1 MSNIDEVVGPEP
13 ARVGK
18 DRRQLPSWRWEE
30 LRTTLWVVPVILIL
44 VSVLL
49 FFVTFEIDV
58 AAYHGHISLPTWI
71 RTGSSD
77 AERQVLIAIAA
88 AVITVVG
95 VVFSITILALT
106 LASQQFGPRMMR
118 NFVRDIGNQVTLGVF
133 VGTFVFAVLALV
145 SIGSVSHAFVPY
157 LSTSVAEA
165 LLMVDLA
172 VLIYFIHHI
181 AKSIQLPEVI
191 AGIADDLMHSID
203 AEFPDQVGSGE
214 EPGSRLQAGKSVPD
228 LLTLLEERGA
238 AVPSQ
243 VSGYIQYVGYSQL
256 IGIATRTDSVIRLE
270 HRPGHYLANG
280 RTLAIVWPRGAAG
293 EVARALA
300 KAHVTGPHRT
310 LVQDPV
316 FAIDQLVEIAIR
328 ALSAAVNDTF
338 TALTCIDW
346 LSAGLGRV
354 SGRVLDEGVYRD
366 ATGNV
371 RLIESDPSYARM
383 VNRAYDKIRQ
393 AARGMPAV
401 LIRLIDSL
409 GSIMLDTTSPEQR
422 AVLRR
427 QADMVLRLSEQSV
440 SEPNDL
446 EEIRFRYGRLPGE
459 EAFEEK
465 PHTWSKIE
473 LP

>member
-1 MSNIDEVVGPEP
+1 MTDIDEIVTPQP
-13 ARVGK
+13 ARAGK

-30 LRTTLWVVPVILIL
+30 LRTTLWVVPSILI
-44 VSVLL
+44 VFSVLL
-49 FFVTFEIDV
+49 FIVTFEIDL
-58 AAYHGHISLPTWI
+58 AAFHGHIHLPSWI
-71 RTGSSD
+71 RTGTAD

-133 VGTFVFAVLALV
+133 VGTFVYSVLALV
-145 SIGSVSHAFVPY
+145 SINSASKDFVPY

-165 LLMVDLA
+165 LLMVDLV

-191 AGIADDLMHSID
+191 AGIADDLMKSID
-203 AEFPDQVGSGE
+203 AEFPDPVGSITE
-214 EPGSRLQAGKSVPD
+214 SAPHLQAGKSVPE
-228 LLTLLEERGA
+228 LLKLIEERGA
-238 AVPSQ
+238 EVPSQ

-270 HRPGHYLANG
+270 HRPGHYLATG
-280 RTLAIVWPRGAAG
+280 RALAMVWPRGAAP
-293 EVARALA
+293 EVALALS

-354 SGRVLDEGVYRD
+354 SGRILDEGVYRD
-366 ATGNV
+366 AAGTV

-383 VNRAYDKIRQ
+383 VNRAFDKIRQ
-393 AARGMPAV
+393 SAKGTPAV

-409 GSIMLDTTSPEQR
+409 GSIMLDTTSADQR

-427 QADMVLRLSEQSV
+427 QADMVLRLSEETV
-440 SEPNDL
+440 TEPNDL
-446 EEIRFRYGRLPGE
+446 EEIRFRYRRIPGE
-459 EAFEEK
+459 DAFGEK
-465 PHTWSKIE
+465 PHTWSKID

>member
-1 MSNIDEVVGPEP
+1 MTDVDEVVTPQP

-18 DRRQLPSWRWEE
+18 DRKQLPSWRWEE
-30 LRTTLWVVPVILIL
+30 LRTTLWVIPSIFVV
-44 VSVLL
+44 VAVLL
-49 FFVTFEIDV
+49 FIVTFEIDI
-58 AAYHGHISLPTWI
+58 AAYHGRLTLPVWI
-71 RTGSSD
+71 RTGSAD

-88 AVITVVG
+88 AVITVIG

-118 NFVRDIGNQVTLGVF
+118 NFVRDIGNQVTLGIF
-133 VGTFVFAVLALV
+133 VGTFVYSVLALG
-145 SIGSVSHAFVPY
+145 SINSVNGTFVPH

-165 LLMVDLA
+165 LLLVDLG

-191 AGIADDLMHSID
+191 AGIASDLIDSID
-203 AEFPDQVGSGE
+203 AEFPDAVGVAA
-214 EPGSRLQAGKSVPD
+214 EPAVPARAGKSVPE
-228 LLTLLEERGA
+228 LLKLIDERGA

-270 HRPGHYLANG
+270 HRPGHYLATG
-280 RTLAIVWPRGAAG
+280 RPLAIVWPRGAAP
-293 EVARALA
+293 EVALALS

-366 ATGNV
+366 AAGNV
-371 RLIESDPSYARM
+371 RLIEFDPSYARM
-383 VNRAYDKIRQ
+383 VNRAFDKIRQ
-393 AARGMPAV
+393 SARGMPAV

-409 GSIMLDTTSPEQR
+409 GSIMLDTTSAEQR
-422 AVLRR
+422 DVLRR
-427 QADMVLRLSEQSV
+427 QADMVLRLSEETV
-440 SEPNDL
+440 TEPNDL
-446 EEIRFRYGRLPGE
+446 EEIRFRYQRLPGE
-459 EAFEEK
+459 DVFAEQ
-465 PHTWSKIE
+465 PHTWSKMDQ
-473 LP
+473 P